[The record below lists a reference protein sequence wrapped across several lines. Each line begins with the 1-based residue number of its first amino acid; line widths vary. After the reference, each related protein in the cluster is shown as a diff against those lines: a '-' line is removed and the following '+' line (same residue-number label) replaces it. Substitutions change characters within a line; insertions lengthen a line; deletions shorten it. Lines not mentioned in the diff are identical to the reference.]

1 MDRYR
6 IMTTPTDKLSPA
18 ELGARLKVARE
29 TANVTQDA
37 SAKAAGI
44 ARTTLVAIEKGQR
57 SARIEELQALSRC
70 YGVSVNSL
78 LRRESV
84 HVDLVPRFRSL
95 PETGDAGIDQ
105 AARMLNDLVRAEV
118 ELENILGVQRTRNY
132 PAEKT
137 ILPGDVRTQAEHDA
151 QNLRNWLGLG
161 EGPVQDLFAIMEL
174 QLGVRVYSRKLDPNV
189 SGLFAYDDAVGA
201 CILINSSHRKDRR
214 TQTGG
219 HELGHFTATRRQPEV
234 YQDEKNDNSRD
245 ERYANAFGRAFL
257 TPARAVM
264 EKFKELTTGSSHL
277 TRRHVILLSNFFGVS
292 RQAMVMRLEELGLT
306 KKGTWDWFKDNGN
319 ITDEQVRQVLGPAA
333 YEASIVD
340 SAQSSRLFLL
350 AIDAWKKDL
359 ISEGQM
365 SEMLRL
371 GRTQV
376 RELLD
381 EAAAEEDEA
390 DDLFKLPH

>member
-1 MDRYR
+1 
-6 IMTTPTDKLSPA
+6 MTKLTHELSPA
-18 ELGARLKVARE
+18 ELGKRLKVARE

-37 SAKAAGI
+37 GAKAAGI

-57 SARIEELQALSRC
+57 SARIDELQALSRC

-95 PETGDAGIDQ
+95 SETGDAGIEQ

-118 ELENILGVQRTRNY
+118 ELENILGVQRTHNY
-132 PAEKT
+132 PPEKS

-151 QNLRNWLGLG
+151 QNFRNWLGLG
-161 EGPVQDLFAIMEL
+161 EGPVQNLFALMEL
-174 QLGVRVYSRKLDPNV
+174 QLGVRVYSRKLDPKV

-201 CILINSSHRKDRR
+201 CILINASHRKDRR

-219 HELGHFTATRRQPEV
+219 HELGHFTATRRQPNV
-234 YQDEKNDNSRD
+234 YQDEMYENSRE
-245 ERYANAFGRAFL
+245 ERYASEFGRAFL

-277 TRRHVILLSNFFGVS
+277 TRRHIILLAHFFGVS
-292 RQAMVMRLEELGLT
+292 RQAMVMRLEKLGLT
-306 KKGTWDWFKDNGN
+306 KKGTWDWFKDNGG

-333 YEASIVD
+333 YDMSSID
-340 SAQSSRLFLL
+340 RAQSSRLFLL

-365 SEMLRL
+365 SEMLKL
-371 GRTQV
+371 GRAQV

-381 EAAAEEDEA
+381 EAATEEDEA

>member
-1 MDRYR
+1 MN
-6 IMTTPTDKLSPA
+6 KLTHELNPV
-18 ELGARLKVARE
+18 ELGERLKVARE
-29 TANVTQDA
+29 TENVTQDA
-37 SAKAAGI
+37 GAKAAGI

-78 LRRESV
+78 LRHEAV

-95 PETGDAGIDQ
+95 PQTGDAGIDQ
-105 AARMLNDLVRAEV
+105 AARTLNDLVRAEV
-118 ELENILGVQRTRNY
+118 ELENILGVQRAHNY
-132 PAEKT
+132 PVERT

-151 QNLRNWLGLG
+151 QNLRHWLGLG
-161 EGPVQDLFAIMEL
+161 EGPVQDLFALMEL
-174 QLGVRVYSRKLDPNV
+174 QLGVRIYSRKLDPKV

-214 TQTGG
+214 NQTGG
-219 HELGHFTATRRQPEV
+219 HELGHFTATRRLPEV
-234 YQDEKNDNSRD
+234 YQDEKYENSRE

-264 EKFKELTTGSSHL
+264 EKFKELTTGASHL
-277 TRRHVILLSNFFGVS
+277 TRRHIILLAHYFSVS
-292 RQAMVMRLEELGLT
+292 RQAMVMRLEELDLT
-306 KKGTWDWFKDNGN
+306 KKGTWDWFKDNGG
-319 ITDEQVRQVLGPAA
+319 IRDEQVRQVLGPAA
-333 YEASIVD
+333 YDSSVVD
-340 SAQSSRLFLL
+340 NPLSSRLFLL
-350 AIDAWKKDL
+350 AIEAWKKDL

-365 SEMLRL
+365 SEMLKL
-371 GRTQV
+371 GRAQV

>member
-1 MDRYR
+1 
-6 IMTTPTDKLSPA
+6 MTTIIDKLSAA

-57 SARIEELQALSRC
+57 SARINELQALSRC

-118 ELENILGVQRTRNY
+118 ELENILGVQRTYNY
-132 PAEKT
+132 PAEKM

-161 EGPVQDLFAIMEL
+161 EGPIQNLFAILEL
-174 QLGVRVYSRKLDPNV
+174 QLGMRVYSRRLDPKV
-189 SGLFAYDDAVGA
+189 SGLFAYDEAVGA
-201 CILINSSHRKDRR
+201 CVLINSSHRKDRR

-219 HELGHFTATRRQPEV
+219 HELGHFAATRRHPEV
-234 YQDEKNDNSRD
+234 YQDEKYENSRE

-264 EKFKELTTGSSHL
+264 EKFKELTTGSTHL
-277 TRRHVILLSNFFGVS
+277 TRRHVILLANFFGVS

-333 YEASIVD
+333 YEASVVE

-365 SEMLRL
+365 SEMLKV

>member
-1 MDRYR
+1 
-6 IMTTPTDKLSPA
+6 MTTLADKLSPA

-37 SAKAAGI
+37 GAKAAGI

-57 SARIEELQALSRC
+57 SARIDELQALSRC

-105 AARMLNDLVRAEV
+105 AARVLNDLVRAEV
-118 ELENILGVQRTRNY
+118 ELENILGVQRTHNY

-161 EGPVQDLFAIMEL
+161 EGPVQNLFAIMEL
-174 QLGVRVYSRKLDPNV
+174 QLGVRVYSRKLDPKV
-189 SGLFAYDDAVGA
+189 SGLFAYDDAIGA
-201 CILINSSHRKDRR
+201 CILINSSHRIDRR
-214 TQTGG
+214 TQTGA

-234 YQDEKNDNSRD
+234 YQDEKYGNSRD

-277 TRRHVILLSNFFGVS
+277 TRRHVILLANFFGVS

-333 YEASIVD
+333 YEASTVD

-350 AIDAWKKDL
+350 AIDAWKKSL

>member
-1 MDRYR
+1 
-6 IMTTPTDKLSPA
+6 MTNANRELSPI
-18 ELGARLKVARE
+18 ELGERLKVARE

-37 SAKAAGI
+37 GAKAANI

-57 SARIEELQALSRC
+57 SARIDELQALSRC
-70 YGVSVNSL
+70 YGASVNSL
-78 LRRESV
+78 LRREAV

-95 PETGDAGIDQ
+95 PDTGDEGIDQ
-105 AARMLNDLVRAEV
+105 AARTLNDLVRAEV
-118 ELENILGVQRTRNY
+118 ELESILGVRRTQNY
-132 PAEKT
+132 PAEKP

-161 EGPVQDLFAIMEL
+161 EGPVQNLFALMEL
-174 QLGVRVYSRKLDPNV
+174 QLGVRVYSRKLDPKV
-189 SGLFAYDDAVGA
+189 SGLFAYDEAVGA

-214 TQTGG
+214 NQTGG

-234 YQDEKNDNSRD
+234 YQDGKYENSRE

-277 TRRHVILLSNFFGVS
+277 TRRHIILLADFFGVS
-292 RQAMVMRLEELGLT
+292 RQAIVMRLEELGLT
-306 KKGTWDWFKDNGN
+306 KKGTWDWFKDNGG
-319 ITDEQVRQVLGPAA
+319 ITDEQVRQILGPAA
-333 YEASIVD
+333 YDVPLVD
-340 SAQSSRLFLL
+340 GAQSSRLFLL
-350 AIDAWKKDL
+350 AIDAWKKSL

-365 SEMLRL
+365 SDMLKLERM
-371 GRTQV
+371 QV

>member
-1 MDRYR
+1 MNKLAYE
-6 IMTTPTDKLSPA
+6 LSPV
-18 ELGARLKVARE
+18 ELGERLKVARE

-37 SAKAAGI
+37 GAKAAEI

-57 SARIEELQALSRC
+57 TARIDELQALSRC

-78 LRRESV
+78 LRREAV

-95 PETGDAGIDQ
+95 PEAGDVGIDQ

-118 ELENILGVQRTRNY
+118 ELENILGVQRPYNY

-137 ILPGDVRTQAEHDA
+137 ILQGDVRAQAEQDA

-161 EGPVQDLFAIMEL
+161 EGPVRDLFALMEL
-174 QLGVRVYSRKLDPNV
+174 QLGIRTYSRKLDPKV

-201 CILINSSHRKDRR
+201 CILINSSHRKDRQN
-214 TQTGG
+214 QTGG
-219 HELGHFTATRRQPEV
+219 MSSAISPRPGELPEV
-234 YQDEKNDNSRD
+234 YQDEKYENSRE

-257 TPARAVM
+257 TPARSVM
-264 EKFKELTTGSSHL
+264 QKFKELTAGSSHL
-277 TRRHVILLSNFFGVS
+277 TRRHIILLAQFFGVS
-292 RQAMVMRLEELGLT
+292 RQAIVMRLEELGLT
-306 KKGTWDWFKDNGN
+306 KKGTWDWFKDNGG
-319 ITDEQVRQVLGPAA
+319 ISDEQVRQVIGPSFR
-333 YEASIVD
+333 EC
-340 SAQSSRLFLL
+340 SATENPRSSRLFLL
-350 AIDAWKKDL
+350 AIEASKKSL

-365 SEMLRL
+365 AEMLKL
-371 GRTQV
+371 GRVQV

-381 EAAAEEDEA
+381 EAAAEEEEV

>member
-1 MDRYR
+1 
-6 IMTTPTDKLSPA
+6 MTNANRELSPI
-18 ELGARLKVARE
+18 ELGERLKVARE

-37 SAKAAGI
+37 GAKAANI

-57 SARIEELQALSRC
+57 SARIDELQALSRC

-78 LRRESV
+78 LRREAV

-95 PETGDAGIDQ
+95 PETGDDGIDQ
-105 AARMLNDLVRAEV
+105 AARTLNDLVSAEV
-118 ELENILGVQRTRNY
+118 ELESILGVRRTQNY
-132 PAEKT
+132 PAEKP
-137 ILPGDVRTQAEHDA
+137 ILPGDVRTQAAHDA

-161 EGPVQDLFAIMEL
+161 EGPVQNLFALMEL
-174 QLGVRVYSRKLDPNV
+174 QLGVRVYSRKLDPKV
-189 SGLFAYDDAVGA
+189 SGLFAYDEAVGA

-214 TQTGG
+214 NQTGG

-234 YQDEKNDNSRD
+234 YQDGKYENSRE

-277 TRRHVILLSNFFGVS
+277 TRRHIILLADFFGVS

-306 KKGTWDWFKDNGN
+306 KKGTWDWFKDNGG
-319 ITDEQVRQVLGPAA
+319 ITDEQVRQILGPAA
-333 YEASIVD
+333 YDASLVD
-340 SAQSSRLFLL
+340 AAQSSRLFLL
-350 AIDAWKKDL
+350 AIDAWKKSL

-365 SEMLRL
+365 SDMLKLERM
-371 GRTQV
+371 QV

>member
-1 MDRYR
+1 
-6 IMTTPTDKLSPA
+6 MTNSSRELSPI
-18 ELGARLKVARE
+18 ELGERLKVARE

-37 SAKAAGI
+37 GAKAANI

-57 SARIEELQALSRC
+57 SARIDELQALSRC

-78 LRRESV
+78 LRREAV

-95 PETGDAGIDQ
+95 PETGDDGIDQ
-105 AARMLNDLVRAEV
+105 AARTLNDLVRAEV
-118 ELENILGVQRTRNY
+118 ELESILGVRRTPNY
-132 PAEKT
+132 PAEKP
-137 ILPGDVRTQAEHDA
+137 ILPGDVRTQAAHDA

-161 EGPVQDLFAIMEL
+161 EGPVQNLFALMEL
-174 QLGVRVYSRKLDPNV
+174 QLGVRVYSRKLDPKV
-189 SGLFAYDDAVGA
+189 SGLFAYDEAVGA

-214 TQTGG
+214 NQTGG

-234 YQDEKNDNSRD
+234 YQDGKYENSRE

-277 TRRHVILLSNFFGVS
+277 TRRHIILLADFFGVS

-306 KKGTWDWFKDNGN
+306 KKGTWDWFKDNGG
-319 ITDEQVRQVLGPAA
+319 ITDEQVRQILGPAA
-333 YEASIVD
+333 YDASLID
-340 SAQSSRLFLL
+340 GAQSSRLFLL
-350 AIDAWKKDL
+350 AIDAWKKSL

-365 SEMLRL
+365 SDMLKL
-371 GRTQV
+371 ERTQV

>member
-1 MDRYR
+1 
-6 IMTTPTDKLSPA
+6 MTNASRELSPI
-18 ELGARLKVARE
+18 ELGERLKVARE

-37 SAKAAGI
+37 GAKAANI

-57 SARIEELQALSRC
+57 SARIDELQALSRC

-78 LRRESV
+78 LRREAV

-95 PETGDAGIDQ
+95 PQTGDDGIDQ
-105 AARMLNDLVRAEV
+105 AARTLNDLVRAEV
-118 ELENILGVQRTRNY
+118 ELESILGVRRTQNY
-132 PAEKT
+132 PAEKP
-137 ILPGDVRTQAEHDA
+137 ILPGDVRTQAAHDA

-161 EGPVQDLFAIMEL
+161 EGPIQNLFALMEL
-174 QLGVRVYSRKLDPNV
+174 QLGVRVYSRKLDPKV
-189 SGLFAYDDAVGA
+189 SGLFAYDEAVGA

-214 TQTGG
+214 NQTGG

-234 YQDEKNDNSRD
+234 YQDGKYENSRE

-277 TRRHVILLSNFFGVS
+277 TRRHIILLADFFGVS
-292 RQAMVMRLEELGLT
+292 RQAMVMRLEELDLT
-306 KKGTWDWFKDNGN
+306 KKGTWDWFKDNGG
-319 ITDEQVRQVLGPAA
+319 ITDEQARQILGPAA
-333 YEASIVD
+333 YDASLVD
-340 SAQSSRLFLL
+340 SAQSSKLFLL
-350 AIDAWKKDL
+350 AIDAWKKSL
-359 ISEGQM
+359 ISEGQI
-365 SEMLRL
+365 SDMLKL
-371 GRTQV
+371 ERTQV

>member
-1 MDRYR
+1 
-6 IMTTPTDKLSPA
+6 MTTLADKLSPA

-37 SAKAAGI
+37 GAKAAGI

-57 SARIEELQALSRC
+57 SARIDELQALSRC

-105 AARMLNDLVRAEV
+105 AARVLNDLVRAEV
-118 ELENILGVQRTRNY
+118 ELENILGVQRTHNY

-161 EGPVQDLFAIMEL
+161 EGPVQNLFAIMEL
-174 QLGVRVYSRKLDPNV
+174 QLGVRVYSRKLDPKV
-189 SGLFAYDDAVGA
+189 SGLFAYDDAIGA
-201 CILINSSHRKDRR
+201 CILINSSHRIDRR
-214 TQTGG
+214 TQTGA

-234 YQDEKNDNSRD
+234 YQDEKYGNSRD

-277 TRRHVILLSNFFGVS
+277 TRRHVILLAYFFGVS

-333 YEASIVD
+333 YEASTVD

-350 AIDAWKKDL
+350 AIDAWKKSL